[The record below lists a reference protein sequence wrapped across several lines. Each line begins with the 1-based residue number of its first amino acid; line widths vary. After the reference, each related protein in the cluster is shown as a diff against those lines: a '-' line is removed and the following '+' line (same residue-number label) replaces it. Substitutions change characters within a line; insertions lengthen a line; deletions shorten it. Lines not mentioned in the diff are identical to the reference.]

1 MSGIYVQKLNPKLKQ
16 NIADKVYTISEMAQI
31 RKKVETQIATTQ
43 KGVRRAAITLLVIAV
58 VHFMYDGRS
67 DRNRYDL
74 PGIRRRDSLYRN
86 HRAGRSM
93 GCRHWSDKISV

>member
-58 VHFMYDGRS
+58 VLLCMTAAQIGTGMIFRPGRPVS
-67 DRNRYDL
+67 ESSCWPQYGL
-74 PGIRRRDSLYRN
+74 PAL
-86 HRAGRSM
+86 
-93 GCRHWSDKISV
+93 V